1 MDIAFAVVSIIAG
14 ILVII
19 WPRIIAYIVGFYL
32 IIAGV
37 IALLALL

>member
-14 ILVII
+14 ILVIV
-19 WPRIIAYIVGFYL
+19 WPRVIAYIIGFYL

-37 IALLALL
+37 LALLAL